1 MSETFTFVA
10 PIMPKQRRFD
20 PFTVRIGIAA
30 AVFAT
35 LVAAFATFVVS
46 HEHLADARGA
56 AAENAQL
63 AQERARADA
72 SAFPAPPDPAVAR
85 LLDSDARRAAERALA
100 LAQGS
105 LAGEG
110 SWTNAE
116 ATDLATRPTSYLFVD
131 GPSSSP

>member
-1 MSETFTFVA
+1 MGKASPAQARQRSPPRDEAGPDPKADRLNVLRRAPHGPILLAGMSETFTFVA

-85 LLDSDARRAAERALA
+85 LLDS
-100 LAQGS
+100 
-105 LAGEG
+105 
-110 SWTNAE
+110 
-116 ATDLATRPTSYLFVD
+116 
-131 GPSSSP
+131 